1 MSGTIPAGGGPL
13 PPGRQYWAAVD
24 DLVVRR
30 TGQLSGSVRLSG
42 AKNSAL
48 KLIPACLLAEGTHR
62 LHEVPRIDDVATMSE
77 LVTAMGVEVTRTGG
91 GRTLEVSVPPAVTP
105 VAPYELVERM
115 RASIVVLGPLLAR
128 HGWARVSLPGGD
140 DFGER
145 PIDYH
150 VRAFQAMGA
159 EFTTEHGYVEG
170 RCPRLHGARIVLE
183 FPSHTTTDNILMA
196 AVLAEGTTVIE
207 NAAREPEIVD
217 LVDMLCSM
225 GARIEGAGT
234 SHIEI
239 EGVDELEPADHTA
252 IPDRVEAATFLVA
265 AAVAGGS
272 FHIERARPEHMD
284 MLLEKLRAMGL
295 QITATEGGLHVENPG
310 RIRAAD
316 VVTLPYPGVA
326 TDYMP
331 LLVTALSVADGVAIV
346 TENLFRGR
354 FRYVDELRRMAA
366 DIRTEGHHIVVRGV
380 PQLSG
385 APVRATDLRAGA
397 SLVLAGL
404 AADGETVVTRADH
417 IDRGYEDYDGKL
429 RSLGADVTRRPAGQR
444 EPA

>member
-1 MSGTIPAGGGPL
+1 
-13 PPGRQYWAAVD
+13 VD
-24 DLVVRR
+24 DLVVRQS
-30 TGQLSGSVRLSG
+30 GPLSGSVRVSG

-48 KLIPACLLAEGTHR
+48 KLIAACLLADGTHR
-62 LHEVPRIDDVATMSE
+62 LHEVPRISDVGIMSD
-77 LVTAMGVEVTRTGG
+77 LVSAMGVSVGWSDQG
-91 GRTLEVSVPPAVTP
+91 STLEVHVPEKVTP
-105 VAPYELVERM
+105 IAPYELVERM

-128 HGWARVSLPGGD
+128 QGWARVSLPGGD

-150 VRAFQAMGA
+150 LRAFEAMGA
-159 EFTTEHGYVEG
+159 EFTSEHGYVEG
-170 RCPRLHGARIVLE
+170 RCRRLQGARIVLE

-196 AVLAEGTTVIE
+196 AVLAKGTTVID

-217 LVDMLCSM
+217 LVDMLCAM

-239 EGVDELEPADHTA
+239 EGVDELEPADHTT

-272 FHIERARPEHMD
+272 FHVERARPDHME
-284 MLLEKLRAMGL
+284 MLLEKMREMGL
-295 QITATEGGLHVENPG
+295 VITATEAGLHVENPG
-310 RIRAAD
+310 RIRAVD
-316 VVTLPYPGVA
+316 VVTLPFPGVA

-331 LLVTALSVADGVAIV
+331 LIVTALSVADGVAIV

-380 PQLSG
+380 ERLSG

-404 AADGETVVTRADH
+404 AADGETVVAGGEH
-417 IDRGYEDYDGKL
+417 VDRGYEDFAGKL
-429 RSLGADVTRRPAGQR
+429 RALGADVTRRPADQR